1 MLSSSH
7 SRVFILQFNSPQSL
21 RQAPPPVTRRGRV
34 AELDGIRALAILLVL
49 GDHLIDGQAIARPV
63 FASLPSPIRFVL
75 GHGWMGVDL
84 FFVLS
89 GFLITGILL
98 DTRGTPHYFKNFYAR
113 RVLRIFPLYFV
124 TIGILAL
131 FYSNAA
137 AYFWACVFFLG
148 NFSIAGAVVPH
159 GAAVFWSLAIEEQF
173 YLVWPA
179 LVRFCSRRGI
189 TLTALALVLIS
200 PALRVWATHNGV
212 PYDHIYTY
220 TWFRCDSLAIGA
232 LMAVWVRSQW
242 NTRRNSLRLSYGL
255 LGLAV
260 AITVC
265 GIPFGIMNRSSVFR
279 FTQGQLVFAA
289 MLLAAVT
296 LADTKATA
304 WLRIAPM
311 VAIGEVSY
319 CLYLTHLGIQDFCF
333 DVVGPLALSKVAGH
347 ATIYVVALSAIW
359 LATSFLVAAL
369 SRRYFENPILE
380 LKKKFEYRPKAAAA
394 S

>member
-1 MLSSSH
+1 
-7 SRVFILQFNSPQSL
+7 
-21 RQAPPPVTRRGRV
+21 
-34 AELDGIRALAILLVL
+34 
-49 GDHLIDGQAIARPV
+49 
-63 FASLPSPIRFVL
+63 
-75 GHGWMGVDL
+75 MGVDL

-113 RVLRIFPLYFV
+113 RVLRIFPLYFLTV
-124 TIGILAL
+124 GILAL
-131 FYSNAA
+131 FYRNCA
-137 AYFWACVFFLG
+137 AYFWACVLFLG
-148 NFSIAGAVVPH
+148 NFSIPGIVIPD

-179 LVRFCSRRGI
+179 LVRFSSRRGI

-212 PYDHIYTY
+212 PYDHIYGY
-220 TWFRCDSLAIGA
+220 TWYRCDSLAIGA

-255 LGLAV
+255 LGLAI
-260 AITVC
+260 AITIG
-265 GIPFGIMNRSSVFR
+265 GIPFGIMDRSSVFR
-279 FTQGQLVFAA
+279 YTQGQLVFTA
-289 MLLAAVT
+289 MLLGAVT

-311 VAIGEVSY
+311 VAIGELSY

-333 DVVGPLALSKVAGH
+333 KVIGPLVVSKFGGRTTA
-347 ATIYVVALSAIW
+347 YVVALSAVW
-359 LATSFLVAAL
+359 LAASFLVAIL
-369 SRRYFENPILE
+369 SRRYFENPILA